1 MDRYRRL
8 NFLVL
13 VFSGFGVAA
22 VIGAVVLM
30 FVNRE
35 SGSGMSV
42 STLLVGLGVIMQGV
56 AAVGSIVSNILK
68 AQSDR
73 IEALERRFQ
82 EAGGVPYDGIRR

>member
-8 NFLVL
+8 SLLVL
-13 VFSGFGVAA
+13 TFSGFGVAA

-56 AAVGSIVSNILK
+56 AAIGSIVSNILK
-68 AQSDR
+68 AQADR
-73 IEALERRFQ
+73 IDALEKRMQ
-82 EAGGVPYDGIRR
+82 EAGGVPHAGIRR